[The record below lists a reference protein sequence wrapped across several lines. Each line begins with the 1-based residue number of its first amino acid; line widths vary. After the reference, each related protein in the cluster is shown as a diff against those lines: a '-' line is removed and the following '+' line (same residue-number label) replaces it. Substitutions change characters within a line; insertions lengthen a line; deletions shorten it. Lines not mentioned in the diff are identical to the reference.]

1 MRFFLDENE
10 SQVVLE
16 PLRLLYMSH
25 EFVLWQDEGL
35 GGLDDIPLIRELS
48 RRRFDALITRDKN
61 QLSDP
66 DERRALIDG
75 HVHWIGHKEPE
86 PGLAGIA
93 SLVAGYI
100 SAFPH
105 ILDGLNAAQET
116 TAFHV
121 SRVPREPSQ
130 RVRTRP
136 IRVSGSA
143 SV

>member
-1 MRFFLDENE
+1 VGRKNSHTTRTDERG
-10 SQVVLE
+10 S
-16 PLRLLYMSH
+16 RH
-25 EFVLWQDEGL
+25 
-35 GGLDDIPLIRELS
+35 GLDDIPLIQELS
-48 RRRFDALITRDKN
+48 ARQFDALITRDKN

-75 HVHWIGHKEPE
+75 RVHWIGHKEPG

-105 ILDGLNAAQET
+105 ILDGLISARVI

-121 SRVPREPSQ
+121 SRVPREVGQ
-130 RVRTRP
+130 RVKIRP
-136 IRVSGSA
+136 LRVAG
-143 SV
+143 